1 MKVLSVLEDAELII
15 ADLEVNLGD
24 ETHSSPTLCVRYQG
38 SIIPLSTPDARLE
51 FSKRPEVVED
61 AVLHPL

>member
-24 ETHSSPTLCVRYQG
+24 ETPFIADACAFAIRAASSR
-38 SIIPLSTPDARLE
+38 
-51 FSKRPEVVED
+51 
-61 AVLHPL
+61 